1 MIIEENNN
9 EILNKRNN
17 KIISGLIHE
26 GGQFRRSSSLENTAY
41 GSGKDGWN
49 LKKYAVDVRNPRLHI
64 YNLLSM
70 KVNRKRLVPF
80 TKSVNLHNGCWTP
93 IARKSKKF
101 ANYCIIIIKQLI
113 AVENSILYIQ
123 QNNERP
129 YNRTSRPCPLR
140 RSRINGVQVWRKE
153 PENQLIARGE
163 VRAIGSR
170 ISVYNGFANHTSGNF
185 TRRIL

>member
-41 GSGKDGWN
+41 GSGRTEWN
-49 LKKYAVDVRNPRLHI
+49 LKKVCGRCPQPRDYT

-80 TKSVNLHNGCWTP
+80 TKSVNLIMGAGLP
-93 IARKSKKF
+93 
-101 ANYCIIIIKQLI
+101 
-113 AVENSILYIQ
+113 
-123 QNNERP
+123 
-129 YNRTSRPCPLR
+129 SR
-140 RSRINGVQVWRKE
+140 
-153 PENQLIARGE
+153 NQEIR
-163 VRAIGSR
+163 
-170 ISVYNGFANHTSGNF
+170 
-185 TRRIL
+185 